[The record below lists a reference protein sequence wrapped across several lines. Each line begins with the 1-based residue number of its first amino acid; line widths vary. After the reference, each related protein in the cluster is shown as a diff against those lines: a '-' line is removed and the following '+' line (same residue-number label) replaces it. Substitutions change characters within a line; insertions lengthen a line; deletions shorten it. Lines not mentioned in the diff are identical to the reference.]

1 MAKQTIN
8 VGAAPNDGT
17 GDTLRDS
24 FVKTNDNFTDV
35 YENKQDTLVSAT
47 NIKTVNG
54 SSILGSGNLVVG
66 GSSGI
71 FGISNSSGV
80 YTYYATLTLA
90 MAAAVS
96 GDVIEMFSDVTETGA
111 VTITLK
117 NGVNIN
123 GNGHSYTLNNSG
135 LIHAFKTT
143 TSVETSCS
151 ILNLNVV
158 RTGSTGSGNDNTV
171 LYFDVS
177 TSGKIKCSGTEF
189 INNGS
194 GRGILFRDN
203 CTNYLSGAIAK
214 SSNTAIVV
222 NSTTGAELIN
232 CIGYGI
238 GSANGITLSGS
249 NAKFC
254 VGYSD
259 SGVGFAV
266 SNINSNAFHCVGHSV
281 SGDGINSVGNVVN
294 CIGKSTTGSGIY
306 NLGLSSKNCTGISV
320 SGVGVRNGDGA
331 IIYNSTGQSSSN
343 NGATNGSSA
352 TIIGGVYESSLSY
365 CIRSGSSSKLKNV
378 FINCLWNNAAGYGVS
393 GNAGICI
400 ELIQCVFN
408 LSNSSAPY
416 LFNGGTAQAISMTGN
431 TYQGGGAFNVNLTQ
445 AITNVQDTKGNIYL

>member
-1 MAKQTIN
+1 MAVTSA
-8 VGAAPNDGT
+8 VGFPSKGIDFTKITDTSADFPSVANSTYFYNLADKIVRYKDST
-17 GDTLRDS
+17 GAVLEI
-24 FVKTNDNFTDV
+24 F
-35 YENKQDTLVSAT
+35 SA
-47 NIKTVNG
+47 
-54 SSILGSGNLVVG
+54 SGG
-66 GSSGI
+66 ASGI

-90 MAAAVS
+90 MTAAVS
-96 GDVIEMFSDVTETGA
+96 GNVVEMFADVVETGS
-111 VTITLK
+111 VEITLK

-194 GRGILFRDN
+194 GRGVLFRDN
-203 CTNYLSGAIAK
+203 CTNYLSGAIAR
-214 SSNTAIVV
+214 SSNTAIVI

-238 GSANGITLSGS
+238 GSANGISLNGS

-259 SGVGFAV
+259 SGIGFAV
-266 SNINSNAFHCVGHSV
+266 SNVNSNAFNCIGNSV
-281 SGDGINSVGNVVN
+281 SGDGISGAGNIVN
-294 CIGKSTTGSGIY
+294 CIGKSTTGSGFY
-306 NLGLSSKNCTGISV
+306 NTGVSSKNCTGTSV
-320 SGVGVRNGDGA
+320 SGVGIRNGDGA
-331 IIYNSTGQSSSN
+331 IIYNSFGQSSSN
-343 NGATNGSSA
+343 NGATNGISSI
-352 TIIGGVYESSLSY
+352 IIGGIYESSLSY
-365 CIRSGSSSKLKNV
+365 CIRSGTSSKLKNI
-378 FINCLWNNAAGYGVS
+378 FITSLWNNAVGYGVG
-393 GNAGICI
+393 GNAGICT
-400 ELIQCVFN
+400 ELIQCIFN

-416 LFNGGTAQAISMTGN
+416 LFNNGTAQAITMRGN
-431 TYQGGGAFNVNLTQ
+431 TYQGGAAFNANLTQ
-445 AITNVQDTKGNIYL
+445 AITTTEDNQGNIYL